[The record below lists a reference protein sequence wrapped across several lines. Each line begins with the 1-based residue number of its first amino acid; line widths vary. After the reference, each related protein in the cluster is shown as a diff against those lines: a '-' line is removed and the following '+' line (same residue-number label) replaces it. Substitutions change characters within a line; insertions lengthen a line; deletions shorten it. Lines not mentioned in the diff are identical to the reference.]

1 MEAVVRLLI
10 CALFVIAAGCS
21 NSPTSPTPAS
31 AAAGPLR
38 WDLMSAS
45 CAPMAPPSPL
55 PEVGSASVQIE
66 ENGRL
71 TASWPYSRN
80 GRSVTLYG
88 HFVRENGEWALCSW
102 DTADV

>member
-1 MEAVVRLLI
+1 MRLLI
-10 CALFVIAAGCS
+10 LPLFVIIVGCS

-31 AAAGPLR
+31 AATGPLR

-55 PEVGSASVQIE
+55 PEVSSASVQIE
-66 ENGRL
+66 QDGRL
-71 TASWPYSRN
+71 TASWPYAVN

-88 HFVRENGEWALCSW
+88 HFVRQNGEWALCSW